1 MKLYVFSFKK
11 AITNILGIAALI
23 VLVMMNRT
31 QSQTVFRTESIK
43 KLPIYCVET
52 DKKVCA
58 LSFDAAWGAEDTDTL
73 IEILDKYNAKA
84 TFFVVGE
91 WVDKYPEEVKKLHKA
106 GHDVMN
112 HSNTHKYMT
121 KIDNATLVNEVEK
134 CSDKIEKLLGVR
146 PTLFRAPY
154 GDYNS
159 EVISKLLS
167 MGYHTIQ
174 WDVDSLDWKEVTI
187 SDIYNKVIS
196 NVKNGSIILFHN
208 AAKNTP
214 EALPKI
220 LEKLKNDGYSFV
232 KISDMIYKEDYYI
245 DNSGMQI
252 SNKSLT
258 EEIKNKKVQ

>member
-1 MKLYVFSFKK
+1 MKLYVFSLKK
-11 AITNILGIAALI
+11 FITNFLGIAVLI

-52 DKKVCA
+52 EKKVCA

-73 IEILDKYNAKA
+73 IEILDKYKAKA

-121 KIDNATLVNEVEK
+121 KIDNATMVEEVEK
-134 CSDKIEKLLGVR
+134 CSDKIENLLGVR

-159 EVISKLLS
+159 EVVTKLMS

-174 WDVDSLDWKEVTI
+174 WDVDSLDWKEL
-187 SDIYNKVIS
+187 SANDIYNRVVSK
-196 NVKNGSIILFHN
+196 VKNGSIILFHN

-220 LEKLKNDGYSFV
+220 LERLKNDGYSFE
-232 KISDMIYKEDYYI
+232 KISNMIYKDDYYI
-245 DNSGMQI
+245 DNTGMQI
-252 SNKSLT
+252 SNNTKS
-258 EEIKNKKVQ
+258 NNVQ

>member
-1 MKLYVFSFKK
+1 MRLYVFTFKK
-11 AITNILGIAALI
+11 LLTNLI
-23 VLVMMNRT
+23 GVAVVVLLVLTNRT

-43 KLPIYCVET
+43 TLPIYSVET

-73 IEILDKYNAKA
+73 IEILGKYKAKA

-91 WVDKYPEEVKKLHKA
+91 WVDKYPEEVKKLYKA

-121 KIDNATLVNEVEK
+121 QLDNASMVSEVER
-134 CSDKIEKLLGVR
+134 CSDKIEKLLGKR

-159 EVISKLLS
+159 NVVSKLLS

-174 WDVDSLDWKEVTI
+174 WDVETLATVG
-187 SDIYNKVIS
+187 
-196 NVKNGSIILFHN
+196 NV
-208 AAKNTP
+208 
-214 EALPKI
+214 
-220 LEKLKNDGYSFV
+220 
-232 KISDMIYKEDYYI
+232 
-245 DNSGMQI
+245 
-252 SNKSLT
+252 
-258 EEIKNKKVQ
+258 